1 MFRRRFELL
10 SIVGSPV
17 YRGDSQE
24 MGIDFDINTMI
35 IKNLQLDKQI
45 KASIDELCRLYIK
58 AMRIKYYEDR

>member
-1 MFRRRFELL
+1 VFRRRFELL